1 MCNSELGLS
10 NPMGVNQCVHLECDD
25 LQQST
30 TIVDLDNYIYEGNCA
45 LDWTTFEFIPN
56 PSQTINSPTSINGLF
71 GTVSFNSDHQLI
83 LNLNNFSPY
92 GAELFCYRLLDE
104 CGNSTGELKLTLSYS
119 CPVAPYT
126 FPNEYCLFCGSPLTF
141 FDVLSN
147 DTGDIDPTSIQLFN
161 LPDSSVAT
169 ISTNSQGEVGVN
181 LNSSYIDGEF
191 TFEYT
196 VANYSGIVSQPTT
209 VTIKVECAGT
219 GATLTTKN

>member
-1 MCNSELGLS
+1 M
-10 NPMGVNQCVHLECDD
+10 
-25 LQQST
+25 
-30 TIVDLDNYIYEGNCA
+30 
-45 LDWTTFEFIPN
+45 
-56 PSQTINSPTSINGLF
+56 
-71 GTVSFNSDHQLI
+71 
-83 LNLNNFSPY
+83 
-92 GAELFCYRLLDE
+92 
-104 CGNSTGELKLTLSYS
+104 
-119 CPVAPYT
+119 
-126 FPNEYCLFCGSPLTF
+126 
-141 FDVLSN
+141 
-147 DTGDIDPTSIQLFN
+147 FN